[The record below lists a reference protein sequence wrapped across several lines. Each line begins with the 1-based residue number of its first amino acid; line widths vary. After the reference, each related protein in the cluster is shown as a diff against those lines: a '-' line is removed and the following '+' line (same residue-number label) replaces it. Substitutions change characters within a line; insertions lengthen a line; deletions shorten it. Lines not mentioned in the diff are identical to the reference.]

1 MEMEEPNKKKII
13 KYHSFDNNSQKKLE
27 EFEQLKPDIEIEENK
42 SNISILKKSKKV
54 NNKKVLFNF
63 SKFKIKEPQNNK
75 NPDLSNKNDSLLN
88 INITKNQNDL
98 LDNLKRS
105 AENNNIIST
114 NEITN
119 NYVIS
124 TDNKTLLKNK
134 SQENI
139 YSHLFPKNNNIINP
153 LDNKDTLEEN
163 FFDLNFINEINN
175 AIYPNQDT
183 KSGLANSNI
192 LINSTQNINNNQES
206 LENFE
211 NTINSN
217 TIPNNFYR
225 KIEPKTAG
233 RNSLPK
239 LHTKKKKKGGL
250 TFLLRSKEE
259 KYTANDIII
268 HYLKENERDNSKNI
282 PFKNFKKYLQ
292 GIDYGKFNYDLKK
305 IYGYSEKFL
314 KRMEVIKKNNIIAY
328 KKDFNIE
335 DYQNTLLKILKERVS
350 EKSYIK
356 LQASYKQFNERNYGL
371 LIPRGRYVSLAE
383 KLKDFLSRDI
393 YEKMKRTDRNYLLYL
408 NKKEDQKRKYEVEN
422 KTKNDFYQKLNKT
435 LKLFHKKL
443 KRNNSYY

>member
-1 MEMEEPNKKKII
+1 MEEPNKKKII

-282 PFKNFKKYLQ
+282 PFNEFTKYLKNNEFV
-292 GIDYGKFNYDLKK
+292 KFNYGIDK
-305 IYGYSEKFL
+305 IYG
-314 KRMEVIKKNNIIAY
+314 
-328 KKDFNIE
+328 
-335 DYQNTLLKILKERVS
+335 
-350 EKSYIK
+350 
-356 LQASYKQFNERNYGL
+356 
-371 LIPRGRYVSLAE
+371 
-383 KLKDFLSRDI
+383 
-393 YEKMKRTDRNYLLYL
+393 
-408 NKKEDQKRKYEVEN
+408 
-422 KTKNDFYQKLNKT
+422 
-435 LKLFHKKL
+435 
-443 KRNNSYY
+443 NS